1 MSPLTFSTL
10 FSAPPLT
17 YAALGLAL
25 LSLAQ
30 LVLIVRLLRSAR
42 VAAKADDRVT
52 QLTAALALL
61 TDTTEEGFV
70 NVATELERVGA
81 RPLPSSATRRATT
94 KRIAAAVRKGRA
106 IEDIAIAE
114 ALSESEVRLHL
125 GLDDG
130 AAAVGNAGAVEA
142 PEPEAAAPG
151 VLDDLE
157 SWMNT
162 LHKGRRIRGGRHA
175 AVRA

>member
-1 MSPLTFSTL
+1 MN
-10 FSAPPLT
+10 PLT
-17 YAALGLAL
+17 YAAFGLAL

-30 LVLIVRLLRSAR
+30 LVLIARLLRSAR
-42 VAAKADDRVT
+42 VAAKADERVT

-81 RPLPSSATRRATT
+81 RPLPSGTTRRATT

-130 AAAVGNAGAVEA
+130 GSAMVRAGAVEA
-142 PEPEAAAPG
+142 PQTEPAAPG

-162 LHKGRRIRGGRHA
+162 LQKGQRVRGGRHA

>member
-1 MSPLTFSTL
+1 MN
-10 FSAPPLT
+10 PLT
-17 YAALGLAL
+17 YAAFGLAL

-30 LVLIVRLLRSAR
+30 LVLIARLLRSAR
-42 VAAKADDRVT
+42 VAAKADERVT

-81 RPLPSSATRRATT
+81 RPLPSGATRRATT

-106 IEDIAIAE
+106 IEDIAMAE

-125 GLDDG
+125 GLADG
-130 AAAVGNAGAVEA
+130 ASAVVSPGAVEA
-142 PEPEAAAPG
+142 PETEAVAPG

-162 LHKGRRIRGGRHA
+162 LQKGQRVRGGRHA

>member
-1 MSPLTFSTL
+1 MNDI
-10 FSAPPLT
+10 T
-17 YAALGLAL
+17 YAALGLAA

-30 LVLIVRLLRSAR
+30 LTLIVRLVRSAR
-42 VAAKADDRVT
+42 VAARADERVM

-70 NVATELERVGA
+70 TVATELERVGA
-81 RPLPSSATRRATT
+81 RPLPSGASRRATT
-94 KRIAAAVRKGRA
+94 RRIAAAVRKGRA
-106 IEDIAIAE
+106 IEDVAIAE
-114 ALSESEVRLHL
+114 SLSESEVRLHL
-125 GLDDG
+125 GLD
-130 AAAVGNAGAVEA
+130 AAAAPAMAAEPVGA
-142 PEPEAAAPG
+142 PESEPATPG

-162 LHKGRRIRGGRHA
+162 LQRGRRARGGRHA

>member
-1 MSPLTFSTL
+1 MLSV
-10 FSAPPLT
+10 AI
-17 YAALGLAL
+17 GLAV
-25 LSLAQ
+25 LSVAQ
-30 LVLIVRLLRSAR
+30 LVLIARLLRSAR
-42 VAAKADDRVT
+42 VAAKADERVT

-81 RPLPSSATRRATT
+81 RPLPPSATRRATT
-94 KRIAAAVRKGRA
+94 KRIATAVRKGRA
-106 IEDIAIAE
+106 VEDIAIAE

-130 AAAVGNAGAVEA
+130 AAGGSAGVLEA
-142 PEPEAAAPG
+142 PEPEVAAPG

-162 LHKGRRIRGGRHA
+162 LHKGRRVRGGRHA

>member
-1 MSPLTFSTL
+1 MNPLMFAVNPLTG
-10 FSAPPLT
+10 
-17 YAALGLAL
+17 AAVGLAL

-30 LVLIVRLLRSAR
+30 LVLLARLLRSTR
-42 VAAKADDRVT
+42 VAAKADERVT

-81 RPLPSSATRRATT
+81 RPLPSGVTRRATT

-114 ALSESEVRLHL
+114 SLSESEVRLHL
-125 GLDDG
+125 GLADG
-130 AAAVGNAGAVEA
+130 AAGGSAGAFEA

-157 SWMNT
+157 SWMNS
-162 LHKGRRIRGGRHA
+162 LHKSRRVRGGRHA

>member
-1 MSPLTFSTL
+1 MNPMIVPAT
-10 FSAPPLT
+10 PLT
-17 YAALGLAL
+17 YAAVGLAL

-42 VAAKADDRVT
+42 VAAKADERVT
-52 QLTAALALL
+52 QLTSALAML

-81 RPLPSSATRRATT
+81 RPLPSGATRRATT
-94 KRIAAAVRKGRA
+94 RRIVAAVRKGRA
-106 IEDIAIAE
+106 IEDIAMAE

-130 AAAVGNAGAVEA
+130 TAGVSPGAVEA

-162 LHKGRRIRGGRHA
+162 LHKGRRGRGGRHA

>member
-1 MSPLTFSTL
+1 MNPT
-10 FSAPPLT
+10 T
-17 YAALGLAL
+17 YAALGFAV

-30 LVLIVRLLRSAR
+30 LVLLVRLGRSVR
-42 VAAKADDRVT
+42 VAATADERVT
-52 QLTAALALL
+52 QLTAALELL

-70 NVATELERVGA
+70 NVATELERLGA
-81 RPLPSSATRRATT
+81 RPLPSGSTRRATT
-94 KRIAAAVRKGRA
+94 KRIVAAARKGRA

-114 ALSESEVRLHL
+114 SLSESEVRLHL
-125 GLDDG
+125 GLD
-130 AAAVGNAGAVEA
+130 
-142 PEPEAAAPG
+142 EAAAAANAPAVTEAAESEQVEPG

-162 LHKGRRIRGGRHA
+162 LQKGHRARGRRHA

>member
-1 MSPLTFSTL
+1 MNLSTFSPNPLTC
-10 FSAPPLT
+10 
-17 YAALGLAL
+17 AALGLAL

-42 VAAKADDRVT
+42 VAAKADERVT
-52 QLTAALALL
+52 QLTAALAML

-81 RPLPSSATRRATT
+81 RPLPSGATRRATT

-106 IEDIAIAE
+106 IEDIAMAE

-130 AAAVGNAGAVEA
+130 APGVSSAAASEA
-142 PEPEAAAPG
+142 PEAEAAAPG

-162 LHKGRRIRGGRHA
+162 LHKGRRVRGGRHA
-175 AVRA
+175 AMRA

>member
-1 MSPLTFSTL
+1 MLSV
-10 FSAPPLT
+10 AI
-17 YAALGLAL
+17 GLAV
-25 LSLAQ
+25 LSVAQ
-30 LVLIVRLLRSAR
+30 LVLIARLLRSAR
-42 VAAKADDRVT
+42 VAAKADERVT
-52 QLTAALALL
+52 LLTAALALL

-81 RPLPSSATRRATT
+81 RPLPPSATRRATT

-130 AAAVGNAGAVEA
+130 AAGGSAGAVEV
-142 PEPEAAAPG
+142 PEPEPAAPA
-151 VLDDLE
+151 VRDDLE
-157 SWMNT
+157 SRT
-162 LHKGRRIRGGRHA
+162 TTPHKGRRARGGRHA

>member
-1 MSPLTFSTL
+1 MTSLMFPANPL
-10 FSAPPLT
+10 P
-17 YAALGLAL
+17 YAAVGLAL

-30 LVLIVRLLRSAR
+30 LVLIARLLRSAR
-42 VAAKADDRVT
+42 VAAKADERVT

-81 RPLPSSATRRATT
+81 RPLPSGATRRATT

-130 AAAVGNAGAVEA
+130 GPAMGTAGAVEA
-142 PEPEAAAPG
+142 PEAELAAPG

-162 LHKGRRIRGGRHA
+162 LHKGRRVRGGRHA

>member
-1 MSPLTFSTL
+1 MNPLMFPVTTL
-10 FSAPPLT
+10 T
-17 YAALGLAL
+17 GAAIGLAV

-30 LVLIVRLLRSAR
+30 LALIARLLRSAR
-42 VAAKADDRVT
+42 VAAKADERVT

-81 RPLPSSATRRATT
+81 RPLPSGATRRATT

-130 AAAVGNAGAVEA
+130 GAAMVGAGTVEA
-142 PEPEAAAPG
+142 PEAEPAAPG

-162 LHKGRRIRGGRHA
+162 LHKGRRVRGGRHA
-175 AVRA
+175 AMRA

>member
-1 MSPLTFSTL
+1 MNEMIAT
-10 FSAPPLT
+10 
-17 YAALGLAL
+17 ALGLAA

-30 LVLIVRLLRSAR
+30 LVLIVRLLRSSR
-42 VAAKADDRVT
+42 VAARADERVV
-52 QLTAALALL
+52 QLTAALELL

-81 RPLPSSATRRATT
+81 RPLPSGSTRRATT
-94 KRIAAAVRKGRA
+94 KRIAAAARKGRA

-114 ALSESEVRLHL
+114 SLSESEVRLHI
-125 GLDDG
+125 GLDD
-130 AAAVGNAGAVEA
+130 AAASVTAAVETVA
-142 PEPEAAAPG
+142 LEPAVPG

-162 LHKGRRIRGGRHA
+162 LAKGRRARGVRDA